1 MKIRS
6 ADINDCESIVFLDSQ
21 IIGSR
26 IRLNQ
31 IKRSIEEN
39 RCIVCE
45 MNKSIVGF
53 MIYHKFFFGHLFID
67 LIIVSPNTKRLGIA
81 KKLMKYVE
89 ILPEKKIF
97 SSTNKSNIQM
107 QKVFQSLGYIE
118 SGFIDH
124 LDEGDPE
131 IIFVKL
137 ID

>member
-1 MKIRS
+1 MEIRN
-6 ADINDCESIVFLDSQ
+6 AEMNDCESIVILDSQ
-21 IIGSR
+21 IIESR
-26 IRLNQ
+26 IRENL
-31 IKRSIEEN
+31 IKLSIEEN

-53 MIYHKFFFGHLFID
+53 MIYHKFFLGHLFID
-67 LIIVSPNTKRLGIA
+67 LIIVSPKTRRLGIA

-89 ILPEKKIF
+89 IFSEKKFF

-118 SGFIDH
+118 SGLIEN
-124 LDEGDPE
+124 LDEEDPE

>member
-6 ADINDCESIVFLDSQ
+6 ADMNDCESIVFLDSQ

-26 IRLNQ
+26 TRINQ
-31 IKRSIEEN
+31 IKRSIEET

-45 MNKSIVGF
+45 MNKNIVGF
-53 MIYHKFFFGHLFID
+53 MIYHNFFFGHLFID
-67 LIIVSPNTKRLGIA
+67 LIIVSPNTRRLGIA